1 MAESFALYTAG
12 WPLITASVFGMLV
25 IGTIAG
31 VIIGALPGLTANM
44 AVAVMTPLTYGMSP
58 SGAFAL
64 LLGAYCGG
72 VYGGCITAII
82 ARIPGTP
89 SSMMTTLDGYPM
101 SQRGE
106 SGKAIGIATVSSFVG
121 GLLSVVILGLFAPT
135 IAEFA
140 LEFSAQEYFAIA
152 VFGLSIIA
160 YISPGSMV
168 RGLLAG
174 CIGILLATIGA
185 DPIDGFTRF
194 TMGSFNLMSGLELFP
209 LLIGI
214 FGLSEAFNAVARYNE
229 KVEVDR
235 NIGRILPT
243 WADLKAITPTMLRAS
258 PIGVIIGAIPA
269 AGGTIAAI
277 VAYGIEKRFSK
288 RSDQFGTGIPEGIA
302 APEAANNASTGG
314 AMIPMLTL
322 GIPGDSITAILI
334 GALLIHGLQPGPL
347 LFRDHFPVVSSIFLL
362 MCMANILF
370 LFIGLGGAR
379 IVGKIIATPVNI
391 LLPVIMLLCVVGT
404 YAIRNSH
411 FDLGILFMF
420 GGVGYLFTKGKMPTA
435 PLVLGFILGPIVESS
450 FRRSLVLSGGDLTTF
465 FTRPLSA
472 VFLVLTVLTLFSPV
486 VLDWWKTRKNAA
498 QANIENKEQS

>member
-12 WPLITASVFGMLV
+12 WPLITFGVFSMLV
-25 IGTIAG
+25 LGTVAG

-64 LLGAYCGG
+64 LMGAYCGG
-72 VYGGCITAII
+72 VYGGCITAIV

-101 SQRGE
+101 GQRGE
-106 SGKAIGIATVSSFVG
+106 AGKAIGIATVSSFAG
-121 GLLSVVILGLFAPT
+121 GLISVVILGLFAPT

-160 YISPGSMV
+160 YISPGSMA

-174 CIGILLATIGA
+174 CVGILLATIGT

-194 TMGSFNLMSGLELFP
+194 ALGSYNLMCGIELFP

-214 FGLSEAFNAVARYNE
+214 FGLSEAFGAIARANQN
-229 KVEVDR
+229 VEVTKK
-235 NIGRILPT
+235 IGRIIPT
-243 WADLKAITPTMLRAS
+243 WQDLKAIIPTTLRSS
-258 PIGVIIGAIPA
+258 PVGVIIGAIPA

-277 VAYGIEKRFSK
+277 VAYGVEKRFSK
-288 RSDQFGTGIPEGIA
+288 HPEKFGTGIVEGIA

-347 LFRDHFPVVSSIFLL
+347 LFRDHFPIVSSIFLL

-379 IVGKIIATPVNI
+379 IVGKIIATPMNI

-404 YAIRNSH
+404 FAIRNSL
-411 FDLGILFMF
+411 FDLWVLLVFGII
-420 GGVGYLFTKGKMPTA
+420 GYLFSKGGMPTA

-450 FRRSLVLSGGDLTTF
+450 FRRGLVLSGGDLTSF
-465 FTRPLSA
+465 ITRPISA
-472 VFLVLTVLTLFSPV
+472 VFLLLTVFTLFSPLV
-486 VLDWWKTRKNAA
+486 MDWWKGKKKSSSA
-498 QANIENKEQS
+498 K

>member
-1 MAESFALYTAG
+1 MDVFALYTEG
-12 WPLITASVFGMLV
+12 LPLILNVDVLFMLV
-25 IGTIAG
+25 VGVVGG

-44 AVAVMTPLTYGMSP
+44 AVAVMTPLTYGISAQA
-58 SGAFAL
+58 AFAL

-72 VYGGCITAII
+72 VYGGCITAIV

-101 SQRGE
+101 GQRGE
-106 SGKAIGIATVSSFVG
+106 AGKAIGIATVSSFVG
-121 GLLSVVILGLFAPT
+121 GLGSVIILSLFAPI

-160 YISPGSMV
+160 YVSPGSMV
-168 RGLLAG
+168 CGILAG
-174 CIGILLATIGA
+174 AIGVLLATIGA
-185 DPIDGFTRF
+185 DPVTGYPRF
-194 TMGSFNLMSGLELFP
+194 AMGSFNLMSGLELFP

-214 FGLSEAFNAVARYNE
+214 FGLSEAFNAVGRHTGG
-229 KVEVDR
+229 VEVVKQ
-235 NIGRILPT
+235 IGRILPT
-243 WADLKAITPTMLRAS
+243 WSDMKTIFPTMLRAS

-277 VAYGIEKRFSK
+277 VAYGIEKRVCK
-288 RSDQFGTGIPEGIA
+288 NPERFGTGIMEGVA

-314 AMIPMLTL
+314 AMIPMLSL

-362 MCMANILF
+362 MALANVLF
-370 LFIGLGGAR
+370 LFVGLLGAR
-379 IVGKIIATPVNI
+379 VVGRIIATPMNL
-391 LLPVIMLLCVVGT
+391 LLPIIMFLCLVGT
-404 YAIRNSH
+404 FAIRNSH
-411 FDLGILFMF
+411 FDLGILLLF
-420 GGVGYLFTKGKMPTA
+420 GVVGYVFAKGNMPSA
-435 PLVLGFILGPIVESS
+435 PLVLGFILGPIVESNL
-450 FRRSLVLSGGDLTTF
+450 RRGLLLSGGDFTSF

-472 VFLVLTVLTLFSPV
+472 TFMILTIAIMVSPYLTDLIRRKS
-486 VLDWWKTRKNAA
+486 KTAPDKVTTD
-498 QANIENKEQS
+498 